1 MSKKVLG
8 IHFLNFLRFFCFVLE
23 RLMGVMLRWRQNTPI
38 LCQPRSPRAPWG
50 PPYSG
55 GGSAQLTLTSV
66 TAKGGLWDP
75 GGGGEEV
82 WTERQRP
89 WSSSQGTGNMHGRC
103 RGPIPDSFFVPKL
116 SQLSW
121 SCPPCPPHPT
131 LAPPHTQT
139 PITLLH
145 PGWKV
150 IGLLLGSLPD

>member
-38 LCQPRSPRAPWG
+38 LCQSRSPRAPWG

-75 GGGGEEV
+75 GGGGGEV
-82 WTERQRP
+82 HACSFAGEVTHTGP
-89 WSSSQGTGNMHGRC
+89 GSQAH
-103 RGPIPDSFFVPKL
+103 
-116 SQLSW
+116 SW
-121 SCPPCPPHPT
+121 EP
-131 LAPPHTQT
+131 AQ
-139 PITLLH
+139 
-145 PGWKV
+145 V
-150 IGLLLGSLPD
+150 